1 MTGTG
6 GNPRDSRRGVRL
18 SRRKRYWQ
26 LGVVI
31 TALMPLAGCAHV
43 LSFAIDQVDGST
55 QHDVYKARV
64 VIALALR
71 DQVVTATRYANVGW
85 RSGTFANPKAGC
97 QTPEELRCW
106 SLTDHYFIGLPD
118 GAIADVFVGQP
129 GVSGETMAGLKPG
142 ETVSGEGSLTS
153 IYADQPATGRPYGCK
168 LYGAADMEA
177 RYGLPGEK
185 GKYVTGWIGHYAVPV
200 TVTRL
205 AEGERAGPIV
215 STQGFYEAVIFDRTP
230 CHGLLARASRDTVV
244 SDRAPQS
251 SQ

>member
-1 MTGTG
+1 
-6 GNPRDSRRGVRL
+6 
-18 SRRKRYWQ
+18 
-26 LGVVI
+26 
-31 TALMPLAGCAHV
+31 MPLAGCAHV